1 VTAWRWA
8 VLVVGA
14 FAGFAFVAGAVSS
27 GSFGGADLRPDR
39 RTQLADLVSA
49 AQDRVA
55 AQSDQVARL
64 RDEVDAAAVAAGP
77 VLSPAQKLSLA
88 QLTRAAGSTTV
99 RGPGLSVT
107 LTDAPLP
114 SEGLPPGYAP
124 DDYVVHQQDVAA
136 VINALWSAHAQA
148 VTVMDQRLISTSAV
162 RCVGNTLILQGR
174 VYSPPYVITA
184 VGVPEQLQTALDAS
198 AQVRD
203 YQRRAQLVGL
213 GYQADA
219 QRVVIAP
226 AYDGTV
232 ELQHVAAPA
241 PPGEVR

>member
-1 VTAWRWA
+1 VTAWRWS
-8 VLVVGA
+8 VLVVGG

-27 GSFGGADLRPDR
+27 GGADLRPDR

-49 AQDRVA
+49 SQDRVA
-55 AQSDQVARL
+55 AQSAQVAQL
-64 RDEVDAAAVAAGP
+64 RDEVDAAAASAGP
-77 VLSPAQKLSLA
+77 VLTPAQRMSLA
-88 QLTRAAGSTTV
+88 QLTRAAGYSTV

-114 SEGLPPGYAP
+114 SGGPPPGYAP

-136 VINALWSAHAQA
+136 VVNALWSARAQA

-174 VYSPPYVITA
+174 VYSPPYVIAA
-184 VGVPEQLQTALDAS
+184 VGQPEQLQAALDSS

-203 YQRRAQLVGL
+203 YQRRADLVGL
-213 GYQADA
+213 GFRADA
-219 QRVVIAP
+219 QRVVVAP
-226 AYDGTV
+226 AYDGSV
-232 ELQHVAAPA
+232 ELQHAAVPA
-241 PPGEVR
+241 APGEVR